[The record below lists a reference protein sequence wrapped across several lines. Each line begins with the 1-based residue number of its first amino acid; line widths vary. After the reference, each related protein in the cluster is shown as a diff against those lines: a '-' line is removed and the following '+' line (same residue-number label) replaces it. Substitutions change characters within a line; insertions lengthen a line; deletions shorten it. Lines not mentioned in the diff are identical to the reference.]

1 MVLDIGSESTFAT
14 AKVMRYPAEV
24 IIDAAHKA
32 MAVKANFS
40 DSLKSVNAITMPGV
54 SSVHLS
60 KNPHDADRFL
70 KIFGKPARLT
80 NSDSERSNETTLAQ
94 VFELTAGKTVNAIL
108 GDSEN
113 RIGQLI
119 VQGKDDLEII
129 NELYWAVLTRPPSVE
144 EWSKMLSYVNLAKDR
159 RLALEDISWSLLNAK
174 EFLLRR

>member
-1 MVLDIGSESTFAT
+1 MTYLSPLKLAIVIVVGSMWMGLGQVVSDLPFVVNLVIVEVIAIIGLDVARFVTQVVT
-14 AKVMRYPAEV
+14 VEV

-32 MAVKANFS
+32 MSVRANLS

-60 KNPHDADRFL
+60 KNPHDAGRFL

-108 GDSEN
+108 GDSQN

-119 VQGKDDLEII
+119 VKEKDDLEII
-129 NELYWAVLTRPPSVE
+129 NELPINV
-144 EWSKMLSYVNLAKDR
+144 
-159 RLALEDISWSLLNAK
+159 
-174 EFLLRR
+174 